1 MRKSRSG
8 FPVLAQSIV
17 SQQLSVKAAATIL
30 GLYLAH
36 APGRKKEVSAGTPI
50 SATVNRFRAGLSRP
64 KASYMI
70 GLAEAVASGELS
82 FRSIARLA
90 DDKALEKL
98 TEVKGIG
105 PRTAEMYL
113 MFSLNRPDIFPIG
126 DGGIRAAMCRHY
138 EIERDDYPTAA
149 PEIAEAWR
157 PYRSIACRYLWAHKD
172 NTPVKSEVTL
182 HRPARIH
189 IFGFIGTATGFF
201 DYSIA
206 GRPWKGKTHYAIQ
219 AQRKQIHNRMA
230 RYTDKMVI
238 AKGGVNVVRTIVEG
252 EGSNIPQCGI

>member
-1 MRKSRSG
+1 MIDIQQAMTHLGKADKVMRKIIRQVGPLEMRKAGGG

-30 GLYLAH
+30 GRILAH
-36 APGRKKEVSAGTPI
+36 APGRKLAPECILDIGHTKLVSC
-50 SATVNRFRAGLSRP
+50 GLSRP

-105 PRTAEMYL
+105 RWTAEMYL
-113 MFSLNRPDIFPIG
+113 MFSLNRPDVFPVG

-138 EIERDDYPTAA
+138 EIERDDYLTAA
-149 PEIAEAWR
+149 PEIAESWR

-172 NTPVKSEVTL
+172 NTPVKSE
-182 HRPARIH
+182 
-189 IFGFIGTATGFF
+189 
-201 DYSIA
+201 
-206 GRPWKGKTHYAIQ
+206 
-219 AQRKQIHNRMA
+219 
-230 RYTDKMVI
+230 
-238 AKGGVNVVRTIVEG
+238 
-252 EGSNIPQCGI
+252 